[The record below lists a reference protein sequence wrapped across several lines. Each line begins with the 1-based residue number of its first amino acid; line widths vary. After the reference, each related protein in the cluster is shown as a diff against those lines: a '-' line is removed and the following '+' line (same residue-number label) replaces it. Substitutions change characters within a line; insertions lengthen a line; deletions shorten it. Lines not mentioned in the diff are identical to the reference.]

1 MGFDCT
7 VVEPSEVKR
16 AIAKN
21 RGYISFKSLNDIQLK
36 SEHSVAFVCT
46 PPAYHIE
53 QTIWAL
59 EREMRVFLEKP
70 IGIGLKEC
78 RKLLSYDHS
87 KIFVGYTYRW
97 NLQFIALRQ
106 TIETGQIGTPYFAN
120 FSMGMHLEDWHPQ
133 ENYREFFMSKK
144 SLGGGALLDESH
156 FIDLALA
163 LFGIPNKI
171 LGTVSKISELEIDS
185 DDYVNIEMQYN
196 SLIANITMN
205 LFKRPHESKIEVYG
219 TKGSIICDFTNKV
232 NIPVDYERHSEV
244 RQIADSI
251 ILDLFKTLVGNN
263 KDIAETMK
271 SSTSA
276 TSTSLSL
283 PESGLGLHSPPV
295 GKPLCGVYYEEIVP
309 ELPLV
314 QLCVR
319 E

>member
-7 VVEPSEVKR
+7 VVEPSEEKR

-21 RGYISFKSLNDIQLK
+21 RNYISFKSLNDIQLK

-78 RKLLSYDHS
+78 RKLLSYDYS

-163 LFGIPNKI
+163 LFGVPNKI

-232 NIPVDYERHSEV
+232 NILTQTLEYAKSNTTIKKFNYSRNETFNSMLSEFIGFTISDELTPRV
-244 RQIADSI
+244 NFLQ
-251 ILDLFKTLVGNN
+251 
-263 KDIAETMK
+263 
-271 SSTSA
+271 
-276 TSTSLSL
+276 SLKVM
-283 PESGLGLHSPPV
+283 EV
-295 GKPLCGVYYEEIVP
+295 VEK
-309 ELPLV
+309 
-314 QLCVR
+314 VR
-319 E
+319 ESNRLEKWITFSESK